1 MHKTCLKKKID
12 SLLSVPSASTEWY
25 KKKGLD
31 NYLNLY
37 KSANKLK
44 YERGE
49 FLSLYKIVCWY
60 MFKGEYNMAI
70 KYIDKIEALPMKDL
84 LNLKTKVLAMQDK
97 SIAYINLGFYD
108 DAETIIERSIIESNK
123 LK

>member
-1 MHKTCLKKKID
+1 
-12 SLLSVPSASTEWY
+12 
-25 KKKGLD
+25 
-31 NYLNLY
+31 
-37 KSANKLK
+37 
-44 YERGE
+44 
-49 FLSLYKIVCWY
+49 
-60 MFKGEYNMAI
+60 MAI